1 VQIHSSQTGGLS
13 AAHKVGICP
22 MLMRASSL
30 ILPNKY
36 LKNRNGSQPLRT
48 PHAKNL
54 WKKSESVEISVE
66 RRRIDPEVESAV
78 NPISWRPA

>member
-22 MLMRASSL
+22 MLRRASSL

-48 PHAKNL
+48 PHAKIFG
-54 WKKSESVEISVE
+54 KK
-66 RRRIDPEVESAV
+66 
-78 NPISWRPA
+78 